1 MLIKIRPR
9 QCLPPISIGK
19 LLLQIW
25 CTALLTTLKTYCDSN
40 VDEFLLPFVRKLYV
54 WTLKCCPTPEDQ
66 SNLVPLLRNGFA
78 WKCRKNSEELNFK
91 TWLHFSNFNAKKNL
105 LTWHKFSRHSGL
117 CLDTQSEVRLFESRA
132 PFYS

>member
-40 VDEFLLPFVRKLYV
+40 VDEFLLPFVRKI
-54 WTLKCCPTPEDQ
+54 
-66 SNLVPLLRNGFA
+66 
-78 WKCRKNSEELNFK
+78 
-91 TWLHFSNFNAKKNL
+91 
-105 LTWHKFSRHSGL
+105 
-117 CLDTQSEVRLFESRA
+117 VRLDSKMLPNARRLVQFGPTVTER
-132 PFYS
+132 FRLEV